1 MTTAKKAKIEMTGE
15 LPIEVAALAQKTVDQ
30 AQAAFDKASD
40 LAHSNVQLFDAAAS
54 AYRGRFADIQ
64 MKTVEFTQNAVT
76 AAFAH
81 TRSLFAVKE
90 PAEFFALQQ
99 DFMRQQ
105 AESFQRQAA
114 ELGQLSLQLAKETAK
129 PVQEGATKAFGDFS
143 KAFAA

>member
-1 MTTAKKAKIEMTGE
+1 MNIKKTKVEMTGE
-15 LPIEVAALAQKTVDQ
+15 LPNEVAALAQKTVDQ

-40 LAHSNVQLFDAAAS
+40 VAHGNVQLFDAAAS
-54 AYRGRFADIQ
+54 AYRGRLADIQ
-64 MKTVEFTQNAVT
+64 MKTVEFTQNAVS

-105 AESFQRQAA
+105 AETYQRQAA
-114 ELGQLSLQLAKETAK
+114 ELGQLSMQLAKEMAK
-129 PVQEGATKAFGDFS
+129 PVQEGMTKAFGDFS
-143 KAFAA
+143 KTFAA

>member
-1 MTTAKKAKIEMTGE
+1 MNIKKAKIEMTGE
-15 LPIEVAALAQKTVDQ
+15 LPSEVAALAQKTVDQ

-40 LAHSNVQLFDAAAS
+40 VAHSNVQLFDAAAS
-54 AYRGRFADIQ
+54 AYRGRLADLQ
-64 MKTVEFTQNAVT
+64 MKTVEFTQTAVT

-99 DFMRQQ
+99 EFLRQQ
-105 AESFQRQAA
+105 AESFQRQTA

-129 PVQEGATKAFGDFS
+129 PVQEGLTKAFGDFS
-143 KAFAA
+143 KTFAA